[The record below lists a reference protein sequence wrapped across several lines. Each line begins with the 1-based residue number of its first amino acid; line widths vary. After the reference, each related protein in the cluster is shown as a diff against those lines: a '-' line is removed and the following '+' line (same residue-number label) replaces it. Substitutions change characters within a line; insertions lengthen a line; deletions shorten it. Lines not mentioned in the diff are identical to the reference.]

1 MDFVYA
7 YSGVWMEVMLALDM
21 IERYILAL
29 RLERSNQRNSELF
42 LRGNLAQMSTSHT
55 VWTLHSLTVN
65 TFRSNEIF
73 SQKGHSV
80 INTPQIRNISGQL
93 HNTPTTTQLVPIR

>member
-29 RLERSNQRNSELF
+29 RLERSNQRNSELL
-42 LRGNLAQMSTSHT
+42 LRGNLAQNVH
-55 VWTLHSLTVN
+55 
-65 TFRSNEIF
+65 IP
-73 SQKGHSV
+73 HSV
-80 INTPQIRNISGQL
+80 NPAFSDSKYLQEQ
-93 HNTPTTTQLVPIR
+93 

>member
-65 TFRSNEIF
+65 TSI
-73 SQKGHSV
+73 
-80 INTPQIRNISGQL
+80 
-93 HNTPTTTQLVPIR
+93 